1 MLRALARSEQLL
13 NILRTADRFR
23 IPSCLCYTRRSTK
36 EGSVPSPV
44 AHLQRDNVRVAGR
57 LKRDALFFLIAGLV
71 FALDQGTKSLI
82 RATLAPGESVPPESW
97 FRITH
102 VTNTGAAFG
111 ILPDQSL
118 LLLVTTVVGVAAI
131 VLYYLNPPVHSI
143 FLTLSL
149 GLQLGGAM
157 GNLVDRLRQGY
168 VTDFLDFRVWPVFN
182 LADSAIVVGVA
193 ILAAFLVL
201 SDRKRAT

>member
-1 MLRALARSEQLL
+1 MAQL
-13 NILRTADRFR
+13 
-23 IPSCLCYTRRSTK
+23 
-36 EGSVPSPV
+36 E
-44 AHLQRDNVRVAGR
+44 RDNVRVEGR

-131 VLYYLNPPVHSI
+131 VLYYLNPPVHSP
-143 FLTLSL
+143 LLALSL
-149 GLQLGGAM
+149 GLQLGGAL